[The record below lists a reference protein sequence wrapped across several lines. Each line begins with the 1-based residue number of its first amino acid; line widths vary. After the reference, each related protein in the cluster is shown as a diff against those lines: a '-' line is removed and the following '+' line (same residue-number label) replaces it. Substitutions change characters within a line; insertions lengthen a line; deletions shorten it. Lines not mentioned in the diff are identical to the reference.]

1 MTPTERKVLLLRKN
15 LTVAGLAR
23 EFNCLRQELSMC
35 INAAPGREYP
45 HLRSLLAKKLD
56 TNSRAAFP
64 VRTAKAESCLDLS
77 ICKCQ
82 FNQQQKESQR

>member
-45 HLRSLLAKKLD
+45 ELRKLLAKKLKTTVD
-56 TNSRAAFP
+56 QLFGSEAQDQKAA
-64 VRTAKAESCLDLS
+64 
-77 ICKCQ
+77 
-82 FNQQQKESQR
+82 